1 MQDCDSSGID
11 QRFQVRR
18 LELLD
23 KRKGFIELL
32 QQLTVCDSVTDKDF
46 EDRFKELSS
55 LGDDHVI
62 AVIEDEQSGMIVA
75 TGSVFIEK
83 KFIRNCGKVAHIED
97 VVVDANTRGKQLG
110 KKIVGFLTDHACST
124 GCYKV
129 ILDCNVDNKTF
140 YEKCGFKQKEVQ
152 MIFEILINLHKGMKH
167 MDICPTQIHKETE
180 HPSKGFI
187 KLNIDVVLDP
197 LLLKFGVR
205 VALRDDFDWVI
216 GSFVVSL
223 SLTPKSHVAKVLAM
237 RQGLLMSI

>member
-124 GCYKV
+124 GCYK
-129 ILDCNVDNKTF
+129 
-140 YEKCGFKQKEVQ
+140 
-152 MIFEILINLHKGMKH
+152 IFEILINLHKGMKH

-223 SLTPKSHVAKVLAM
+223 SLTPQSHVAKVLAM